1 MQPSTFVAGSALWQ
15 CQRVDSLNQVAGGD
29 AQAAQL
35 ALHVCARRADSR
47 TDVHLSVGQST
58 DMETW
63 GSFLMDYFL
72 TGKETQLGLF
82 IYNQQCGDK
91 PAFVQRM

>member
-1 MQPSTFVAGSALWQ
+1 
-15 CQRVDSLNQVAGGD
+15 
-29 AQAAQL
+29 
-35 ALHVCARRADSR
+35 
-47 TDVHLSVGQST
+47 
-58 DMETW
+58 METW

-72 TGKETQLGLF
+72 TVKETQLGLF